1 MTSVQSRTRET
12 DTSAPAPPA
21 HHDAARALR
30 TAPPPVREEQM
41 RMRRLRVMKS
51 RATGLLVLMAV
62 AFVLLTR
69 FGDDTGWMGYVQ
81 AAVAASLVGGIADW
95 FAVTAVFRHPL
106 GLPIPHTAVIVA
118 RKDKFG
124 ETLGAFVQE
133 NFLSPDAMS
142 ARLREAHIAARLG
155 DWLADRAHAE
165 TVAGHVADVAVE
177 LADTLRDEDVHN
189 VVQEQVQRGL
199 ETVPLA
205 PLAGKALR
213 AATEEGRHQELLDA
227 VLGGLGRFLVE
238 NRESLRERFEAETP
252 WWLPS
257 AIDHRIFDRLLDGL
271 CDFFSAINEDPNH
284 EVRARLDDWTEQLV
298 DRLESSPEYRARGE
312 QLKRELLEHP
322 ELRKWS
328 ASMWSDL
335 KAALR
340 SQAADPHSELRQRLA
355 DGIVAAGRRLREDPA
370 LSARVDDVIE
380 WGVRYI
386 GGHFHAEIAGLVSGT
401 LARWDAEETSRKLE
415 LLLGP
420 DLQFIRING
429 TVVGGLV
436 GLGIHFVANM
446 MT

>member
-1 MTSVQSRTRET
+1 
-12 DTSAPAPPA
+12 
-21 HHDAARALR
+21 
-30 TAPPPVREEQM
+30 
-41 RMRRLRVMKS
+41 MRRLRVMKR
-51 RATGLLVLMAV
+51 RATGLLVVMAV

-69 FGDDTGWMGYVQ
+69 FGDDTGWMGYLQ

-106 GLPIPHTAVIVA
+106 GVPIPHTAVIID

-142 ARLREAHIAARLG
+142 ERLREAHIASRLG
-155 DWLADRAHAE
+155 DWLADRPNAE
-165 TVAGHVADVAVE
+165 TIARHVADVAVE
-177 LADTLRDEDVHN
+177 LADTLREDDVHD
-189 VVQEQVQRGL
+189 VVQEQVRRGL
-199 ETVPLA
+199 ESVPLA

-213 AATEEGRHQELLDA
+213 AATEDGRHQELLDA
-227 VLGGLGRFLVE
+227 VLRSAGRFLDE
-238 NRESLRERFEAETP
+238 NRETLRARFEEESP
-252 WWLPS
+252 WWVPRT
-257 AIDHRIFDRLLDGL
+257 IDQRIFDRLIDGL
-271 CDFFSAINEDPNH
+271 CTFFDGINAEPGH
-284 EVRARLDDWTEQLV
+284 ELRAQLNDWTEDLVEQL
-298 DRLESSPEYRARGE
+298 EHSPEYRARGE
-312 QLKRELLEHP
+312 QLKHELLEHP

-328 ASMWSDL
+328 ASLWSDL

-340 SQAADPHSELRQRLA
+340 SQAADPDSELRQRLA
-355 DGIVAAGRRLREDPA
+355 DAIVAGGRRLRDDPA

-380 WGVRYI
+380 WGIRYV
-386 GGHFHAEIAGLVSGT
+386 GENFHAEIAGLVSGT

-436 GLGIHFVANM
+436 GLAIHFVANVLA
-446 MT
+446 

>member
-1 MTSVQSRTRET
+1 
-12 DTSAPAPPA
+12 
-21 HHDAARALR
+21 
-30 TAPPPVREEQM
+30 
-41 RMRRLRVMKS
+41 MKQ
-51 RATGLLVLMAV
+51 RATGLLVVMAV

-106 GLPIPHTAVIVA
+106 GVPIPHTAVIVE

-142 ARLREAHIAARLG
+142 ARLREARIATRLG

-165 TVAGHVADVAVE
+165 TVARHVADVAVE
-177 LADTLRDEDVHN
+177 LADTLRDEDVHR
-189 VVQEQVQRGL
+189 VVQEQVRRGL

-213 AATEEGRHQELLDA
+213 AGTDEGRHQELLDA
-227 VLGGLGRFLVE
+227 VLRGLGRFLGE
-238 NRESLRERFEAETP
+238 NRESLRLRFEAESP

-271 CDFFSAINEDPNH
+271 CDFFAAINADPNH
-284 EVRARLDDWTEQLV
+284 EVRTRLNEWTEELV
-298 DRLESSPEYRARGE
+298 DRLENSPEYRVRGE
-312 QLKRELLEHP
+312 ELKRELLEHP

-328 ASMWSDL
+328 ASLWSDL

-340 SQAADPHSELRQRLA
+340 SQAADPESELRQRLTDA
-355 DGIVAAGRRLREDPA
+355 IVATGRRLGEDPT

-380 WGVRYI
+380 WGIRYV
-386 GGHFHAEIAGLVSGT
+386 GEHFHAEIAGLVSGT

-429 TVVGGLV
+429 TVVGGVV
-436 GLGIHFVANM
+436 GLGIHFIANT